1 MYVLEAKGIMKTFPG
16 VKALQDVDFALEP
29 QEIHALMGENG
40 AGKSTLVK
48 VLTGVYQADGGTITI
63 GDKVLQRIET
73 TKQAFDLGISV
84 IHQEL
89 NLLPHLDVAT
99 NIYIG
104 RLPKTA
110 LGLVDW
116 KKVHADADEVLR
128 QVAADFDSHD
138 IVRDLSV
145 SQQQLVEIAKSVSRK
160 AKILFFD
167 EPTSSLTPAEVQNLF
182 RIMRN
187 LKEQGITMV
196 YISSTVAIKGVANRA
211 VYSASKGAVLSLSRS
226 MAAEYV
232 REGVRVNCVCPGTIE
247 TPSFHDRVS
256 ASADPEK
263 AMEDFIARQPMGRL
277 GTPEEIAQAILFAA
291 SPDVTFMTGANIVV
305 DGAMT
310 L

>member
-1 MYVLEAKGIMKTFPG
+1 MAFAALGACVVVNSRSKTAG
-16 VKALQDVDFALEP
+16 QVCG
-29 QEIHALMGENG
+29 EI
-40 AGKSTLVK
+40 
-48 VLTGVYQADGGTITI
+48 ADQGGTA
-63 GDKVLQRIET
+63 VFV
-73 TKQAFDLGISV
+73 QA
-84 IHQEL
+84 
-89 NLLPHLDVAT
+89 DVAT
-99 NIYIG
+99 AEG
-104 RLPKTA
+104 AARLIQTA
-110 LGLVDW
+110 AERFGGIDILVN
-116 KKVHADADEVLR
+116 
-128 QVAADFDSHD
+128 VAG
-138 IVRDLSV
+138 IVASGSV
-145 SQQQLVEIAKSVSRK
+145 EQCSEEEWDRSMTTNVKSVF
-160 AKILFFD
+160 L
-167 EPTSSLTPAEVQNLF
+167 TSKLALPYLRDRHGVIVN
-182 RIMRN
+182 
-187 LKEQGITMV
+187 
-196 YISSTVAIKGVANRA
+196 ISSTVAIKGVANRA